1 MKMPGGA
8 GEVHCAL
15 LYGGAEAST
24 TGSAEPV
31 PAVIDA
37 PLNVAVAPP
46 ELFNVSVDSNA
57 LLWVEAATVVT
68 HGDRWSAVLAPGPA
82 LPAEAATNTPAWYA
96 SRNASS
102 TGSPNGSEPPE
113 IEKLITLTP
122 SRMAC
127 CTAAAESEL

>member
-1 MKMPGGA
+1 MNKPAGGVL
-8 GEVHCAL
+8 VHSAL
-15 LYGGAEAST
+15 LYGGAEASI
-24 TGSAEPV
+24 TGADELT

-37 PLNVAVAPP
+37 PLNVAVAPAA
-46 ELFNVSVDSNA
+46 FNVSVDSNA
-57 LLWVEAATVVT
+57 RLWVEAATVVT
-68 HGDRWSAVLAPGPA
+68 HGDRWSEVLGPGPA
-82 LPAEAATNTPAWYA
+82 LPAEAATNTPAAYA
-96 SRNASS
+96 SRNANS